1 MKNMKALKHEAG
13 IKSFPVHDF
22 MNFMV
27 SMVDIF
33 FPAGIFFGEVA
44 GTHWQAIKV
53 ILK

>member
-33 FPAGIFFGEVA
+33 FPAEIFLGKSRERIGRLLRLF
-44 GTHWQAIKV
+44 
-53 ILK
+53 